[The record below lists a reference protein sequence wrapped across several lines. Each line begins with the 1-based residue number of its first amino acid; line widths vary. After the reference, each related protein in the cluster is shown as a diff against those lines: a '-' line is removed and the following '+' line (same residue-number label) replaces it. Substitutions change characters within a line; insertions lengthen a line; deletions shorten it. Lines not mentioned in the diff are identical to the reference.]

1 LLFLGEEVADLCCF
15 CTKVVPKE
23 EKQE

>member
-1 LLFLGEEVADLCCF
+1 LFLGEEVADFCCF

>member
-1 LLFLGEEVADLCCF
+1 LFLGEEVADFCCF
-15 CTKVVPKE
+15 CAKVVPKE